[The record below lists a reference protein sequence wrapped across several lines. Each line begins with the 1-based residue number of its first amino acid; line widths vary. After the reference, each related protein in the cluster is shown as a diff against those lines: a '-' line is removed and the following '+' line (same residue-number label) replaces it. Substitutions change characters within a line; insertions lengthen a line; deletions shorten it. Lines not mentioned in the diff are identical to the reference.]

1 MPHLYIGAFFVI
13 IQIMEKI
20 DIAIIGAGVVG
31 LSVAQELSKVFKEII
46 IIEKNS
52 SFGQET
58 SSRNSEV
65 IHAGIYYPADSLKTK
80 TCIEGRELLYEFCS
94 QHNIPHKKT
103 GKLIVAIDKN
113 EVGDLEN
120 LLKKGLENGVKDL
133 RFLSKNEIKTLEPH
147 IKAEAAIYLHSTGIL
162 DSHSFM
168 KNLVFQFENCGG
180 QIAYHTELVGLDKIR
195 DGFEVNVEDK
205 REGVFK
211 FLSRVL
217 INCAGLNSDKVAGM
231 IGLVKDEYKL
241 KMCKGD
247 YFRVHGNKAKFINR
261 LVYPVPKEDR
271 AGLGIH
277 ATLDLAG
284 GLRLGPDDEYVD
296 KIDYDIDESKKKIFY
311 ESVCAF
317 LPFIQL
323 DDLAPDTS
331 GIRPKLQGPKEG
343 FRDFIIKDEVS
354 NGLSGFINLIGIESP
369 GFTSALSI
377 ARIVDR
383 MVKDF
388 LKNKTVIPI

>member
-1 MPHLYIGAFFVI
+1 M
-13 IQIMEKI
+13 QIMEKV
-20 DIAIIGAGVVG
+20 DIAIIGAGVIG
-31 LSVAQELSKVFKEII
+31 LSVAQELSKAFKEII
-46 IIEKNS
+46 AIEKNT

-80 TCIEGRELLYEFCS
+80 TCIEGRQLLYEFCS
-94 QHNIPHKKT
+94 QNNIPHKKT

-113 EVGDLEN
+113 EVGDLED

-133 RFLSKNEIKTLEPH
+133 KFLSKNEIKTLQPH
-147 IKAEAAIYLHSTGIL
+147 IEAEAAIHSPSTGIL
-162 DSHSFM
+162 DTHSFM

-180 QIAYHTELVGLDKIR
+180 QIAYNTELVGLDKIK
-195 DGFEVNVEDK
+195 DGFEVSVEDK

-211 FLSRVL
+211 LSSRIL

-231 IGLVKDEYKL
+231 LGLIKDEYKL

-247 YFRVHGNKAKFINR
+247 YFRVHNNKAKFINR
-261 LVYPVPKEDR
+261 LIYPLPKEDR
-271 AGLGIH
+271 RGLGIH

-296 KIDYDIDESKKKIFY
+296 KINYDIDESKKKIFY
-311 ESVCAF
+311 ESIRTF
-317 LPFIQL
+317 LPFIHL
-323 DDLAPDTS
+323 GDLTPDTS

-343 FRDFIIKDEVS
+343 FRDFIIQDEA

-377 ARIVDR
+377 ARIVGR
-383 MVKDF
+383 MVKD
-388 LKNKTVIPI
+388 NII

>member
-1 MPHLYIGAFFVI
+1 M
-13 IQIMEKI
+13 QIMEKV
-20 DIAIIGAGVVG
+20 DIAIIGAGVIG
-31 LSVAQELSKVFKEII
+31 LSVAQELSKAFKEII
-46 IIEKNS
+46 AIEKNT

-65 IHAGIYYPADSLKTK
+65 IHAGIYYPGDSLKTK
-80 TCIEGRELLYEFCS
+80 TCIEGRQLLYEFCS
-94 QHNIPHKKT
+94 QNNIPHKKT

-113 EVGDLEN
+113 EVGDLED

-133 RFLSKNEIKTLEPH
+133 RFLSKNEIKILQPH
-147 IKAEAAIYLHSTGIL
+147 IEAEAAIHSPSTGIL
-162 DSHSFM
+162 DTHSFM

-180 QIAYHTELVGLDKIR
+180 QIAYNTELVGLDKIK
-195 DGFEVNVEDK
+195 DGFEVSVEDK

-211 FLSRVL
+211 LSSRIL

-231 IGLVKDEYKL
+231 LGLIKDEYKL

-247 YFRVHGNKAKFINR
+247 YFRVHNNKAKLINR
-261 LVYPVPKEDR
+261 LIYPVPKEDR
-271 AGLGIH
+271 RGLGIH

-296 KIDYDIDESKKKIFY
+296 KIVYDIDGSKKKIFY
-311 ESVCAF
+311 ESVSAF

-343 FRDFIIKDEVS
+343 FRDFIIQDEAP

-388 LKNKTVIPI
+388 LKINKNKT